1 MQSICFA
8 DSASGYPYNNS
19 NEYST
24 SKQKSEP
31 QGKFCNIVTTL
42 VTIVTTIVTTTVTY
56 LNSKQLK
63 DIQEEIKKFGNYHM
77 ETLRSLTL
85 TKTEWEINK
94 EKLNTAK
101 ADLATCRQDLSKTD
115 FALGTLKRNLSQEK
129 AAWLYNRALKIL
141 HFNWIGN
148 KLTEEQWK
156 KAIDEID
163 LCEQNLMCKYTGWG
177 CKPCKDNYYGNV
189 YGLLFPNNNGK

>member
-1 MQSICFA
+1 MKKILSIILTMAIFFCALGLQSICFA

-24 SKQKSEP
+24 SKQ
-31 QGKFCNIVTTL
+31 
-42 VTIVTTIVTTTVTY
+42 
-56 LNSKQLK
+56 
-63 DIQEEIKKFGNYHM
+63 
-77 ETLRSLTL
+77 RSLTL